1 MGRVKIARKSTF
13 IDMTAMSDV
22 TVLLL
27 TFFMLT
33 STFLA
38 KEPTQVITPASV
50 SEEKVQETNFV
61 QILVSPD
68 AQRDAQGRV
77 TEGKVWLTMNNDTSN
92 KWSNEKM
99 KMALLDKVTE
109 IYNESHK
116 NKLSFTPQQ
125 KLAFSKLGSF
135 GVPLAQMSEFLDLA
149 SQPEGT
155 TKMDKWLQGQDEN
168 PKHVTGIPVVW
179 NQNDT
184 QPDEFQ
190 MWMKAMRQTE
200 NENLAGAIKDGS
212 GVALKADQNTA
223 FDIVHMVM
231 DNLQTIKM
239 NKFTLLTSL
248 KAGGE

>member
-61 QILVSPD
+61 QVLVSP
-68 AQRDAQGRV
+68 
-77 TEGKVWLTMNNDTSN
+77 EGKVWLTMNNDTSSA
-92 KWSNEKM
+92 WSNEKM
-99 KMALLDKVTE
+99 RMALLDKATE

-125 KLAFSKLGSF
+125 KYAFSKLGSF
-135 GVPLAQMSEFLDLA
+135 GVPLAQMGEFLNLA
-149 SQPEGT
+149 NEPEGT
-155 TKMDKWLQGQDEN
+155 TKMDKWLQGEDPN
-168 PKHVTGIPVVW
+168 HVTGIPISW
-179 NQNDT
+179 NKDEATPN
-184 QPDEFQ
+184 EFQ
-190 MWMKAMRQTE
+190 IWMKAMRQTE
-200 NENLAGAIKDGS
+200 NENLAAAIKDGT
-212 GVALKADQNTA
+212 GVAIKADQNTA
-223 FDIVHMVM
+223 FDVVHMVM
-231 DNLQTIKM
+231 DNLQTIRM

-248 KAGGE
+248 KAGE